1 MIENLVRYGHGSKL
15 SGVTYI
21 HRISDKRFTGIAG
34 RNFKMFRELCG
45 DSTLR
50 NVALVTNMWGEV
62 PQEDGEDREEEL
74 ITEYFKPALDKGAHI
89 TRHYNTA
96 QSARDIIRRIIRNQP
111 VPLQIQREIVDEGKD
126 ILHTA
131 AGEAMNIELNG
142 QILRRQVELEAV
154 KREMEKALK
163 EKDEETRWELE
174 NETRKLQEHID
185 RTRLDLETVTSRYN
199 EEKRRMEDEI
209 RRMREDARQEADQTH
224 AEHTRQMEQLGR
236 LLEAHASAST
246 AERQALQ
253 QQVGQ
258 LQQQLDSRNR
268 GLGWKEVASAAVSVA
283 LLAL

>member
-185 RTRLDLETVTSRYN
+185 RTRLDLETVTSRYD
-199 EEKRRMEDEI
+199 EEKRRTEDEF

-224 AEHTRQMEQLGR
+224 TEHRRQMDQLENQ
-236 LLEAHASAST
+236 LDAHAVAST
-246 AERQALQ
+246 AERQDLQ
-253 QQVGQ
+253 QQVGR
-258 LQQQLDSRNR
+258 LQQRLDGHHQIMAR
-268 GLGWKEVASAAVSVA
+268 GVAVVAVSVA
-283 LLAL
+283 IFAL